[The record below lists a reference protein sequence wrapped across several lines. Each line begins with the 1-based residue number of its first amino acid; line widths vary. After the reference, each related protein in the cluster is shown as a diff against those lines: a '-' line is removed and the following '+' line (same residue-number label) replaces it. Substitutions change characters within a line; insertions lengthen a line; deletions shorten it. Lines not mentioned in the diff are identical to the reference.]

1 MKKEGTTADRAGS
14 GGLAHPLR
22 WWHWPLLAALIIG
35 TVYCALEYNGRLP
48 GEPSDEAAT
57 FQHDA
62 GSIFGTVYHISYA
75 YPHSLQEGIDS
86 LLECLDNS
94 LSPFNPHSN
103 ISAINAAEHTAIAD
117 SFLLPVLIL
126 AQAIAADTDGAF
138 DITVAP
144 LVNAWGFGFEDMD
157 EPGEALID
165 SLRQFVGYQ
174 RLTLRGD
181 TVVKDDARL
190 LLNCSA
196 IAKGYAVDRVAEWL
210 AWQGVESYMV
220 EIGGEIRLHGHN
232 PDGEPWHIGVNAPRD
247 DGDIATVLTL
257 TDAAIA
263 TSGNYRNHHEA
274 AGRDVGHTIDP
285 RTGEPA
291 LSALRSATVL
301 APTCAQAD
309 AYATAFMVVGLA
321 ESQAILRRHPEM
333 QAVLIH
339 ADEHGNELVWRT
351 DSIAETE

>member
-1 MKKEGTTADRAGS
+1 MRNPRTYD
-14 GGLAHPLR
+14 HPLR
-22 WWHWPLLAALIIG
+22 WWHWPLLAILIAG
-35 TVYCALEYNGRLP
+35 TIYCALEYNDRLP
-48 GEPSDEAAT
+48 GNADEETAT
-57 FQHDA
+57 FQRDA

-75 YPHSLQEGIDS
+75 HTTSLQADIDS
-86 LLECLDNS
+86 LLSRLNAS
-94 LSPFNPHSN
+94 LSPFNPNSN
-103 ISAINAAEHTAIAD
+103 ISAINDGRTAIAD
-117 SFLLPVLIL
+117 SFLLPVLTL
-126 AQAIAADTDGAF
+126 AQSIAADTDGAF

-157 EPGEALID
+157 EPDEALID

-174 RLTLRGD
+174 RLSLHGD
-181 TVVKDDARL
+181 TVIKDDPRL

-196 IAKGYAVDRVAEWL
+196 IAKGYAVDIVADWL
-210 AWQGVESYMV
+210 AGQGIEDYMV

-232 PDGEPWHIGVNAPRD
+232 PEGEPWHIGVNAPSD
-247 DGDIATVLTL
+247 EGDIATVLAL

-285 RTGEPA
+285 RTGQPA
-291 LSALRSATVL
+291 LNALRSATVL

-309 AYATAFMVVGLA
+309 AYATAFMVVGLT
-321 ESQAILRRHPEM
+321 ESQAILSRHPEM

-339 ADEHGNELVWRT
+339 ADSLGNEHTWQT
-351 DSIAETE
+351 DSIIE